1 VAHDEEPTQ
10 EGSLNAGK
18 GIAGHGG
25 NDVPEV
31 KAIELQLTREVRF
44 LAAMVDAKRLPD
56 GNALIEIV
64 DPGSATVY
72 HAVITGEAARE
83 IGRKLIST
91 VPVVGADDM
100 PGVGT

>member
-1 VAHDEEPTQ
+1 M
-10 EGSLNAGK
+10 SAGK

-25 NDVPEV
+25 QSKQGNGAPVPLQ
-31 KAIELQLTREVRF
+31 IQLTREVRF

-72 HAVITGEAARE
+72 HATITGEAARG

-91 VPVVGADDM
+91 VPVAGADEM
-100 PGVGT
+100 PGDGS